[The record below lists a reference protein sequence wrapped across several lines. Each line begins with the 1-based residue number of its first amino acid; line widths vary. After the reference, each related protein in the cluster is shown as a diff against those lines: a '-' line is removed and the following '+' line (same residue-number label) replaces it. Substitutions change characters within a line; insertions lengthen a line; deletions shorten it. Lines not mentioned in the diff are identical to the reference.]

1 MHAPERKK
9 GPPFELIN
17 IGLPILI
24 LLMVWFETKRRE
36 RQDDAEGREAESE
49 W

>member
-1 MHAPERKK
+1 MREPEQKK

-36 RQDDAEGREAESE
+36 RKDEAEA
-49 W
+49 

>member
-1 MHAPERKK
+1 MQEPERKK

-24 LLMVWFETKRRE
+24 LLMVWFESRRRE
-36 RQDDAEGREAESE
+36 RQDAARETE
-49 W
+49 